1 MAKAVT
7 QQEIELMNTLYL
19 ELKTYSAVAKE
30 VGRAASTVKKYIV
43 PNFRP
48 VENTAKEFDIT
59 AFDKVVKSAQPDSTI
74 ASCLNAEERENMK
87 QLWEVLAIW
96 KHINNMFKHLRITA
110 HI

>member
-19 ELKTYSAVAKE
+19 ELKTYSAVARE

-48 VENTAKEFDIT
+48 VENTTKEFDIV
-59 AFDKVVKSAQPDSTI
+59 AFDNAVKSAQPESTI
-74 ASCLNAEERENMK
+74 ASCLSAEERENMK
-87 QLWEVLAIW
+87 QLWEVLSIW
-96 KHINNMFKHLRITA
+96 KHLNDMYKHLRITA
-110 HI
+110 RI

>member
-7 QQEIELMNTLYL
+7 AQEIELMNTLYL

-48 VENTAKEFDIT
+48 VENTTKELDIV
-59 AFDKVVKSAQPDSTI
+59 AFNKVVQSAQPDSTI
-74 ASCLNAEERENMK
+74 ASCLNAEEQENMK
-87 QLWEVLAIW
+87 QLWEVLAI
-96 KHINNMFKHLRITA
+96 
-110 HI
+110 

>member
-1 MAKAVT
+1 MAKSVT

-48 VENTAKEFDIT
+48 IENATTELDIV
-59 AFDKVVKSAQPDSTI
+59 AFDKIVKSAQPATTI
-74 ASCLNAEERENMK
+74 ASDLNAEERENMK

-96 KHINNMFKHLRITA
+96 NRINNMYKHLRITA
-110 HI
+110 RI